1 MPSTSSLCS
10 NAALATVWEAA
21 ESCQQASLD
30 GSQEEQKSL
39 MPSASSLCSNAALTT
54 VWEAAASCQQASLD
68 GSRVWKEPGALS
80 ALVVSH
86 RVWKERGALSAL
98 VRPRYHNL
106 GGALSPTAVR
116 FQRAGC
122 TLCPRSSSLDGEDWD
137 F

>member
-1 MPSTSSLCS
+1 MMPSTS
-10 NAALATVWEAA
+10 A
-21 ESCQQASLD
+21 
-30 GSQEEQKSL
+30 
-39 MPSASSLCSNAALTT
+39 LCSNAALTT

-86 RVWKERGALSAL
+86 RVWKEREALSAL
-98 VRPRYHNL
+98 VQRAGCTLCPRSL
-106 GGALSPTAVR
+106 ASGLE
-116 FQRAGC
+116 RAGC